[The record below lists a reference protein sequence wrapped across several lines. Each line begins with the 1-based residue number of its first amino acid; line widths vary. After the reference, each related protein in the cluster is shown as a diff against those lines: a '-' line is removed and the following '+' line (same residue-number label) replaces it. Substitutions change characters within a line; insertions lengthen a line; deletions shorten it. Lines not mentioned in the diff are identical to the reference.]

1 MLGFQLSPEQVAIRD
16 KAREFMLK
24 EILPVAW
31 RSDAQNETP
40 LPLLRKAWEQGIMNA
55 DIPAE
60 YGGQGRGLVDNVLI
74 TEELAAGC
82 AGLATSIFDNSLGM
96 EPLRLCANPA
106 LKAKIFPRLVREPT
120 FICFATSEPTMG
132 SDVAGIRCRA
142 TPDGDDYVLN
152 GTKYWITNG
161 GVADYM
167 SVFATVDPALRHEG
181 ICAFLVEKE
190 WPGVSIGRRIPKL
203 GQRGSETVGHP
214 ARDNV
219 RVPRE
224 NVLAPPGEGVRARH
238 EDLRPDPA
246 GDRRLCRGGG
256 PLGDG
261 VRHRLRPAAA
271 GLRDRASGSSRP
283 SSTRSQTCSRRSKR
297 PACWSGK
304 RHGRRTRGSG
314 PDGLR
319 PRSQSSTASEV
330 AVEIADEALQIF
342 GGYGYTRLFPIE
354 KILRDC
360 RLFRIY
366 EGTSEIQRQILA
378 GHAMKAYRP
387 VMPPLEE
394 LPIGTPG
401 EAEGP
406 EAGGKAW
413 RCRMCGH
420 VHYGDEP
427 PEECPYCFYPKT
439 AFKPVG

>member
-31 RSDAQNETP
+31 RADAQSETP

-60 YGGQGRGLVDNVLI
+60 YGGQGRGLLDNVLI

-96 EPLRLCANPA
+96 EPLRLCSNPA

-142 TPDGDDYVLN
+142 LPDGDDYVLN

-203 GQRGSETVGHP
+203 GQRGSETVGI
-214 ARDNV
+214 RLDNV
-219 RVPRE
+219 RVPRA
-224 NVLAPPGEGVRARH
+224 NVLAPPGEGFVLAMKTFGRT
-238 EDLRPDPA
+238 
-246 GDRRLCRGGG
+246 
-256 PLGDG
+256 
-261 VRHRLRPAAA
+261 RPAIGAFAVGAA
-271 GLRDRASGSSRP
+271 
-283 SSTRSQTCSRRSKR
+283 RSAMEFAIDYARRR
-297 PACWSGK
+297 PAF
-304 RHGRRTRGSG
+304 GSRIG
-314 PDGLR
+314 EFQAIQHKIADMF
-319 PRSQSSTASEV
+319 QKVETARLLVWKAAWEADQDLDPTVAASVAKLYSSEV

-420 VHYGDEP
+420 VHYGDAP

-439 AFKPVG
+439 AFKPVGGG